1 MGTRRDPS
9 SVRFDAVSMARGFVL
24 ATSLGLL
31 TAAAYLW
38 AATPQGLYA
47 MGWLAGAL
55 SLGVV
60 VWGRREEWW

>member
-1 MGTRRDPS
+1 
-9 SVRFDAVSMARGFVL
+9 MARGFVL

>member
-1 MGTRRDPS
+1 MIRLI
-9 SVRFDAVSMARGFVL
+9 AA
-24 ATSLGLL
+24 LGLL

-38 AATPQGLYA
+38 AATPAALYA

-60 VWGRREEWW
+60 VWGRREGLW